1 MEEPSIQAAPS
12 TAAFYI
18 LITSHNKTG
27 GNQVR
32 AGGDEAINC
41 DCGKRG
47 KEKIEQGGEKRE
59 QDGQFSFHQ
68 HIQKE
73 R

>member
-1 MEEPSIQAAPS
+1 MMEELSLQAAPS

-32 AGGDEAINC
+32 AGGGEAINS
-41 DCGKRG
+41 DSGKRREG
-47 KEKIEQGGEKRE
+47 EIEEVGRKSFCFSAFIKIK
-59 QDGQFSFHQ
+59 
-68 HIQKE
+68 KK
-73 R
+73 